1 MNKYVSYPVL
11 ALLYIA
17 LSGSIASAQ
26 SSEVKSDSEP
36 KPKSVD
42 LCIAPARG
50 PIASGSL
57 ETSTTT
63 RAVSIPTARV
73 GKPAPDFEANA
84 YMDGGFRPIK
94 LSDYKGKWVVMCF
107 YPGDFTFVCP
117 TELAAV
123 ATRYDELKELGVQVV
138 SFSTDSRF
146 SHKIWN
152 ETELSKMIPG
162 GLPFPMLTDPAG
174 RIGQVYGVYDDEASV
189 DNRGRFIIDPD
200 GVVQAIEILM
210 PSVGRNVDELI
221 RQLQAFQHVR
231 ATGEVTPAG
240 WKPGMPTLTPSPDL
254 AGKVWQA
261 WQPAAVKPK
270 LTAKRE

>member
-1 MNKYVSYPVL
+1 MKKTLLSAALVSLVL
-11 ALLYIA
+11 T
-17 LSGSIASAQ
+17 
-26 SSEVKSDSEP
+26 SSPAFSD
-36 KPKSVD
+36 D
-42 LCIAPARG
+42 LCVAPARG
-50 PIASGSL
+50 PIVAGQT
-57 ETSTTT
+57 EAISTTT
-63 RAVSIPTARV
+63 AHSVAAPVARV
-73 GKPAPDFEANA
+73 GKPAPDFEAHA
-84 YMDGGFRPIK
+84 YVDGGFRPIK

-123 ATRYDELKELGVQVV
+123 AARYKEVEELDVQVI

-200 GVVQAIEILM
+200 GVVQAIEILT

-221 RQLQAFQHVR
+221 RQLKSFQHVR

-240 WKPGMPTLTPSPDL
+240 WKPGMPTLKPSPEL
-254 AGKVWQA
+254 AGKVWKQ
-261 WQPAAVKPK
+261 WQPTKPAGQASTV
-270 LTAKRE
+270 TAKSK

>member
-1 MNKYVSYPVL
+1 MKKCVSYSVL
-11 ALLYIA
+11 VLLYGVVSTSIA
-17 LSGSIASAQ
+17 LAQ
-26 SSEVKSDSEP
+26 STETKSDLAP
-36 KPKSVD
+36 KTKAVD

-50 PIASGSL
+50 PILSGSL
-57 ETSTTT
+57 ETSTAHTT
-63 RAVSIPTARV
+63 SNLTARV

-94 LSDYKGKWVVMCF
+94 LSDFKGKWVVMCF

-123 ATRYDELKELGVQVV
+123 AARYDELKELGVQVI

-162 GLPFPMLTDPAG
+162 GLPFPMLSDPAG
-174 RIGQVYGVYDDEASV
+174 RIGQVYGVYDDEATV

-210 PSVGRNVDELI
+210 PSVGRNVDELV

-261 WQPAAVKPK
+261 WQPAAVVPK